1 MTRSSVGTNMIK
13 TKLNTDKEGFL
24 RELSDWSI
32 DFADELAASEEI
44 ELTPEHWEIINLVR
58 DFYIEYAISP
68 SMRVLVKLV
77 KQKIGNDKGRS
88 IHILL
93 LFPDHPLRSISKI
106 AGLPK
111 PTNCD

>member
-1 MTRSSVGTNMIK
+1 MIK
-13 TKLNTDKEGFL
+13 TQVNTDKEGFL
-24 RELSDWSI
+24 KKLSDWSI
-32 DFADELAASEEI
+32 DLANELAASEEI
-44 ELTPEHWEIINLVR
+44 ELTPEHWEIITLVQN
-58 DFYIEYAISP
+58 FYTEYTITP

-77 KQKIGNDKGRS
+77 KEKLGSEKGRS
-88 IHILL
+88 IHLLL